1 MKNLTKRRRKM
12 SNGNIDWKVILQQL
26 VAAVLPAIIKLI
38 LEWLQGLTDE
48 EAVAV
53 GRRAGMLFNAARKE
67 VA

>member
-1 MKNLTKRRRKM
+1 M
-12 SNGNIDWKVILQQL
+12 SNGNIDWKAILQQL

-38 LEWLQGLTDE
+38 LEWLQGISDD

-53 GRRAGMLFNAARKE
+53 GRRAGMFFEAARRA